1 MKKFRTVASV
11 IIMVIAGIACIV
23 YAIDNHEEQ
32 GKFPFIGK
40 SQRTKNRDLQ
50 RGCDYMKN
58 NSPQKQAAISWI
70 ILMIGILLAVIGA
83 MTAKEYR
90 VNLCLLI
97 GAMVVIGGI
106 VYHLT
111 MMKCP
116 YCGCSLVGYR
126 PIPKECPK
134 CHKKFEE

>member
-1 MKKFRTVASV
+1 
-11 IIMVIAGIACIV
+11 
-23 YAIDNHEEQ
+23 
-32 GKFPFIGK
+32 
-40 SQRTKNRDLQ
+40 
-50 RGCDYMKN
+50 MKN
-58 NSPQKQAAISWI
+58 NSPQKRAAISWI

-97 GAMVVIGGI
+97 GAMVVVSGI

>member
-1 MKKFRTVASV
+1 
-11 IIMVIAGIACIV
+11 
-23 YAIDNHEEQ
+23 
-32 GKFPFIGK
+32 
-40 SQRTKNRDLQ
+40 
-50 RGCDYMKN
+50 MKN

-70 ILMIGILLAVIGA
+70 ILMIGRLLAVIGA

>member
-1 MKKFRTVASV
+1 
-11 IIMVIAGIACIV
+11 
-23 YAIDNHEEQ
+23 
-32 GKFPFIGK
+32 
-40 SQRTKNRDLQ
+40 
-50 RGCDYMKN
+50 MKN

-97 GAMVVIGGI
+97 GAMVAVGGI

-111 MMKCP
+111 TMKCP

-134 CHKKFEE
+134 CHKRFEE

>member
-1 MKKFRTVASV
+1 
-11 IIMVIAGIACIV
+11 
-23 YAIDNHEEQ
+23 
-32 GKFPFIGK
+32 
-40 SQRTKNRDLQ
+40 
-50 RGCDYMKN
+50 MKN

-97 GAMVVIGGI
+97 GAMVVVGGI

-126 PIPKECPK
+126 PIPKDCLLYTSPSPRDV
-134 CHKKFEE
+134 EESRMPSSA

>member
-1 MKKFRTVASV
+1 M
-11 IIMVIAGIACIV
+11 IM
-23 YAIDNHEEQ
+23 
-32 GKFPFIGK
+32 
-40 SQRTKNRDLQ
+40 TNRNLQ

>member
-1 MKKFRTVASV
+1 MPEIAAEKKGSRNPEVPADIV
-11 IIMVIAGIACIV
+11 ILFV
-23 YAIDNHEEQ
+23 
-32 GKFPFIGK
+32 
-40 SQRTKNRDLQ
+40 L
-50 RGCDYMKN
+50 MKN

-97 GAMVVIGGI
+97 GAMVVVGGI

>member
-1 MKKFRTVASV
+1 M
-11 IIMVIAGIACIV
+11 
-23 YAIDNHEEQ
+23 
-32 GKFPFIGK
+32 
-40 SQRTKNRDLQ
+40 
-50 RGCDYMKN
+50 
-58 NSPQKQAAISWI
+58 
-70 ILMIGILLAVIGA
+70 
-83 MTAKEYR
+83 AKEYR

>member
-1 MKKFRTVASV
+1 
-11 IIMVIAGIACIV
+11 
-23 YAIDNHEEQ
+23 
-32 GKFPFIGK
+32 
-40 SQRTKNRDLQ
+40 
-50 RGCDYMKN
+50 MKN

-97 GAMVVIGGI
+97 GAMVVVGGI

-126 PIPKECPK
+126 PIPT
-134 CHKKFEE
+134 KKMQNLLLISFIPCKIRVYQGEHLSIKNGSETNDDHCTDHGKDDRLF

>member
-1 MKKFRTVASV
+1 
-11 IIMVIAGIACIV
+11 
-23 YAIDNHEEQ
+23 
-32 GKFPFIGK
+32 
-40 SQRTKNRDLQ
+40 
-50 RGCDYMKN
+50 MKN

-106 VYHLT
+106 VVYAQ
-111 MMKCP
+111 
-116 YCGCSLVGYR
+116 YR
-126 PIPKECPK
+126 YDNGLSKYSPN
-134 CHKKFEE
+134 KK

>member
-1 MKKFRTVASV
+1 
-11 IIMVIAGIACIV
+11 
-23 YAIDNHEEQ
+23 
-32 GKFPFIGK
+32 
-40 SQRTKNRDLQ
+40 
-50 RGCDYMKN
+50 MKN

-106 VYHLT
+106 VSGIFT
-111 MMKCP
+111 ATEGAGMMKCP

>member
-1 MKKFRTVASV
+1 
-11 IIMVIAGIACIV
+11 
-23 YAIDNHEEQ
+23 
-32 GKFPFIGK
+32 
-40 SQRTKNRDLQ
+40 
-50 RGCDYMKN
+50 MKN

-97 GAMVVIGGI
+97 CAKKKKKKK

>member
-1 MKKFRTVASV
+1 MDHFDDRN
-11 IIMVIAGIACIV
+11 IARSNRSN
-23 YAIDNHEEQ
+23 D
-32 GKFPFIGK
+32 GKGVQSKPMPA
-40 SQRTKNRDLQ
+40 NR
-50 RGCDYMKN
+50 
-58 NSPQKQAAISWI
+58 
-70 ILMIGILLAVIGA
+70 
-83 MTAKEYR
+83 
-90 VNLCLLI
+90 
-97 GAMVVIGGI
+97 AMVVVGGI

>member
-1 MKKFRTVASV
+1 
-11 IIMVIAGIACIV
+11 
-23 YAIDNHEEQ
+23 
-32 GKFPFIGK
+32 
-40 SQRTKNRDLQ
+40 
-50 RGCDYMKN
+50 MKN

-97 GAMVVIGGI
+97 GAMVVVGGI

-134 CHKKFEE
+134 CHKKFEEKVRVYQGEHLSIKNGSETNDDHCTDHGKDDRLFRREYP

>member
-1 MKKFRTVASV
+1 M
-11 IIMVIAGIACIV
+11 
-23 YAIDNHEEQ
+23 E
-32 GKFPFIGK
+32 
-40 SQRTKNRDLQ
+40 
-50 RGCDYMKN
+50 GCDYMKN

>member
-1 MKKFRTVASV
+1 
-11 IIMVIAGIACIV
+11 
-23 YAIDNHEEQ
+23 
-32 GKFPFIGK
+32 
-40 SQRTKNRDLQ
+40 
-50 RGCDYMKN
+50 MKN

-97 GAMVVIGGI
+97 GAMVVVGGI
-106 VYHLT
+106 VYHFT

-126 PIPKECPK
+126 PIPKNVQSVIK
-134 CHKKFEE
+134 NLKNKFAFIKVNI

>member
-1 MKKFRTVASV
+1 MFF
-11 IIMVIAGIACIV
+11 
-23 YAIDNHEEQ
+23 AILFCGEKAWYTESDNSEFVE
-32 GKFPFIGK
+32 
-40 SQRTKNRDLQ
+40 
-50 RGCDYMKN
+50 GCDYMKN

-97 GAMVVIGGI
+97 GAMVAVGGI